1 MRDVVV
7 DYVKAVHDIGEKN
20 ERRQIA
26 LNKLFGLSHFTD
38 RVAGP
43 NGLQRVTQGAE
54 FPPGPGFESLREAY
68 AAFTG
73 DEDVLHFGKRV
84 TAMVSTVN
92 FANAFGNTVNN
103 LLAKAYQEVDYRVSD
118 IMKSVT
124 SAENFKDLVRSRM
137 RFVGD
142 LEEVPEDA
150 PYEVVSDTADEKYTF
165 AVTTFGGHLI
175 VTRRAVLANNI
186 QAIQRAVEQM
196 ARAAARTLAKRVWG
210 RVIQNSTYG
219 VDGLAMFHEDHGNLG
234 AAALSGTIAESVAAL
249 NAARLALFAQVEPGS
264 TERLGLGSG
273 PLLLVVPIEL
283 EESARKI
290 NMAPFMDASLTP
302 NPWYQRFG
310 AASERIFTNPL
321 LTDSDDWY
329 MFDISGRAGIL
340 ELAFLMGQ
348 QMPQVILSDDPRRN
362 PNLSQDRVVYKMRHE
377 YECAV
382 EDYRGGFKSVVG

>member
-1 MRDVVV
+1 MRDVIV
-7 DYVKAVHDIGEKN
+7 DYRNVVQDIR
-20 ERRQIA
+20 ERNDPSQIA
-26 LNKLFGLSHFTD
+26 LNKLMGLTHQTD
-38 RVAGP
+38 FAVGRGGAVRVI
-43 NGLQRVTQGAE
+43 QGGE

-84 TAMVSTVN
+84 TAMVSTLN

-118 IMKSVT
+118 IVKSVT

-150 PYEVVSDTADEKYTF
+150 PYETVSDTADEKYTF

-234 AAALSGTIAESVAAL
+234 AAALSGAIAESVAAL

-340 ELAFLMGQ
+340 ELAFLMGRQ
-348 QMPQVILSDDPRRN
+348 IPEVIVSDDPRRN

-382 EDYRGGFKSVVG
+382 EDYRGGFKSVVA